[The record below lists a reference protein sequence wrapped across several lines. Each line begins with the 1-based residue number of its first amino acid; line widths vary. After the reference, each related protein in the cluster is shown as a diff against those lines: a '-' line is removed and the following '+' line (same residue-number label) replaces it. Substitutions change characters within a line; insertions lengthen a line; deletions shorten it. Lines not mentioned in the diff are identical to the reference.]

1 MTSSDDTPRLP
12 SHATRSP
19 LEANGAAHDQAE
31 HVPPRIPPY
40 IPPHIPSKIPQGAR
54 IVVRTD
60 AGIDERT
67 GRRTY
72 RDFLGHVV
80 SWDGTT
86 LVLDR
91 DPSADGRR
99 AAERVRIHAAQIVR
113 LKPIPER
120 RVHRA

>member
-1 MTSSDDTPRLP
+1 MTSFEDTPQPQRRPPLP
-12 SHATRSP
+12 AT
-19 LEANGAAHDQAE
+19 
-31 HVPPRIPPY
+31 
-40 IPPHIPSKIPQGAR
+40 IPQGAR

-99 AAERVRIHAAQIVR
+99 PAAQVTIDASSIVR

-120 RVHRA
+120 RMHRS